1 MKDGYYLSAY
11 ADISEL
17 EHLLCTVARHDNC
30 FALWRKVGQQVELVH
45 YWELERLTGIKKHAL
60 SFFDVAQCKS
70 VIERLL
76 LPFGLTVNDIVEIWG
91 IPELQKDNTYLQ
103 LDCFKDYSY
112 HSIFHVFSSMMADTN
127 LSRKEK
133 ILAISVD
140 GGSDIVMNKAYDLKE
155 NEERNKHQFVGVFSD
170 RKNNIVRPFP
180 VYSPAQIWMA
190 LSFHYNMQEG
200 SLMALATASRSE
212 LYLEVE
218 DIWFGSRIST
228 KQQDINF
235 RKIMDLVSYVNS
247 LTEEDTG
254 IKFSG
259 FDSRFTEEE
268 NRISMVMKIVQAMS
282 QRIMERNIEKAIE
295 EFAINPE
302 ETYLCMSGGFA
313 LNCPCN
319 AHLMKKYKF
328 KGFCSVPCVSDTGMA
343 LGIGLYAFYKKM
355 DGNFNFRLENAYYG
369 DADNADAF
377 LAQGEY
383 DEYIAEINEFD
394 PDQAAEDIQSGLVI
408 WFEGKAEIGPRA
420 LGARSILGDPRTKGT
435 KDRLNTVKQRQWWR
449 PVAPIIMEEYV
460 SQWFQDSYAS
470 PYMLHT
476 FILSQDK
483 VGRVPAIT
491 HHDNSARVQTM
502 GRNSGKLREVLEAF
516 FRQTEVP
523 ILCNTSL
530 NDKGEPIINTIR
542 EAMNFALRKNIEIMY
557 INGKRLVLK
566 NHTNYTIDKPLKRSW
581 DIRVWKNEY
590 ERQALLFKYNPN
602 NIPEDE
608 LWVIVHYCLYNFVR
622 EKIYDRVSA
631 RKLILRAKQMIEY
644 IETNAIRKDEK
655 KTYYNIYKNMISGR
669 NDYE

>member
-1 MKDGYYLSAY
+1 MNNGYYLSCY
-11 ADISEL
+11 VDFNS
-17 EHLLCTVARHDNC
+17 VANLYGFAHRHDQSI
-30 FALWRKVGQQVELVH
+30 ALWFLEGKNVRLVH
-45 YWELERLTGIKKHAL
+45 YWELERISGIKRHQYSMYNTEQFIKIINDLL
-60 SFFDVAQCKS
+60 SKYNLSID
-70 VIERLL
+70 
-76 LPFGLTVNDIVEIWG
+76 DINEIWG
-91 IPELQKDNTYLQ
+91 SPDLNVQSDYISFDEFPGITYHAICHLFGA
-103 LDCFKDYSY
+103 LYS
-112 HSIFHVFSSMMADTN
+112 DTN
-127 LSRKEK
+127 IVNKED
-133 ILAISVD
+133 ILCFTVD
-140 GGSDIVMNKAYDLKE
+140 GGSDIICESDLGK
-155 NEERNKHQFVGVFSD
+155 NSPFICGFKKCG
-170 RKNNIVRPFP
+170 RKMQVFP
-180 VYSPAQIWMA
+180 VPSPAVLWDLMKNK
-190 LSFHYNMQEG
+190 YVMQEG
-200 SLMALATASRSE
+200 SLMALATASNSE
-212 LYLEVE
+212 LYHAEFE
-218 DIWFGSRIST
+218 DILIYDNT
-228 KQQDINF
+228 KIVQEDF
-235 RKIMDLVSYVNS
+235 KKIACIIDVVNS

-566 NHTNYTIDKPLKRSW
+566 NHTNYTVDKPLKRPLNM
-581 DIRVWKNEY
+581 RVWKDKEEYDALQNELNPY
-590 ERQALLFKYNPN
+590 NADAMTIFYYIHVALSKQGENILQDRCQVRLLYIKARNFMKSHNPFLL
-602 NIPEDE
+602 ESFEQLLDE
-608 LWVIVHYCLYNFVR
+608 YMGHNRFS
-622 EKIYDRVSA
+622 ES
-631 RKLILRAKQMIEY
+631 
-644 IETNAIRKDEK
+644 
-655 KTYYNIYKNMISGR
+655 
-669 NDYE
+669 